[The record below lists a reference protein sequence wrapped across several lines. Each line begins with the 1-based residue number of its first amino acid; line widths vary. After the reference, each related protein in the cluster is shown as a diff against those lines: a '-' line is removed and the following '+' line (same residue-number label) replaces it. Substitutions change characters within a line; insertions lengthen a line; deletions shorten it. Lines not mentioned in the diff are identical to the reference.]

1 MKSYTPASD
10 DVQERALALIKRYHP
25 DLEQVRIRIDYIFVS
40 TDTDGAAALTHGG
53 YPAQAVVK
61 IIGPKERAMERG
73 DAEIVI
79 DEENW
84 NELTDAQ
91 KDALLD
97 HELYHLEV
105 AKNKSKKPKYD
116 SCGRPVL
123 KMRKHDRQFG
133 WFDAIAAR
141 HGAASLEVKQFT
153 EFTHET
159 GQLYFGFGFG
169 EAIAEMADKLRPEG
183 VESVTITTPG
193 SDTGVKID
201 ANGIH
206 PTDGGGNVVDD
217 PSVNKSEEITESDV
231 EKAWQTV
238 TELDRCAPS
247 VLQRRLRIGYNRAF
261 RLIEALEK
269 RGIVGPDRV
278 SEPREILKP
287 YQQQPAAA

>member
-1 MKSYTPASD
+1 MKSYTPCGD
-10 DVQERALALIKRYHP
+10 DVRERALALIRRFYP
-25 DLEQVRIRIDYIFVS
+25 DLVEVQIRIDYIYVS
-40 TDTDGAAALTHGG
+40 NDAEDTPALTHGG

-61 IIGPKERAMERG
+61 ILGPKERAMERG

-84 NELTDAQ
+84 TDLSDAE

-105 AKNKSKKPKYD
+105 VKNKLKTRAKRD
-116 SCGRPVL
+116 CCGRPVL
-123 KMRKHDRQFG
+123 KIRKHDRQFG
-133 WFDAIAAR
+133 WFDAIARR
-141 HGAASLEVKQFT
+141 HGDASAEVIQFKQF
-153 EFTHET
+153 EKEC
-159 GQLYFGFGFG
+159 GQLYLGLSFI
-169 EAIAEMADKLRPEG
+169 EDQIAKLKPDG

-193 SDTGVKID
+193 SNVGVKID
-201 ANGIH
+201 STGVH
-206 PTDGGGNVVDD
+206 ETDCAGNPVNDASVDKPED
-217 PSVNKSEEITESDV
+217 VSEADL

-247 VLQRRLRIGYNRAF
+247 VLQRRLRIGYNRAC
-261 RLIEALEK
+261 RLIEALEQ

-287 YQQQPAAA
+287 YAQQPAAA